1 MAKYQKKRNSAAALW
16 FFPMLLLA
24 AAIVISLGFLFK
36 EATTPEPPKIEL
48 RPYVTMEAGNDI
60 PPAIAFLY
68 EESEYEISYTSGLS
82 AVLADVP
89 GKYTV
94 TLDCNGQSFEAYINV
109 VDTTP
114 PTGQT
119 QDLTVFQ
126 TEMPSATDFVT
137 QMQDVTHVTVSYL
150 SEPDKNTTEPQDVV
164 ILLTDAGGN
173 VTRLNASLTVIIDT
187 EAPVIE
193 GVKDF
198 VVFTGNTLAY
208 RSGVTVTDNL
218 DSNILLDVDSS
229 KVDLSTPGEYE
240 VVYSATDF
248 FGNTTS
254 VTAKVTVY
262 QNQDSYVEL
271 DVIYA
276 EVDALLAKIIT
287 DDMNTRQQV
296 QAIYKWVRNN
306 CRYISHSEK
315 DNWIQAGYRMLQD
328 RKGDCYNYFGITK
341 LMLERLE
348 IPSIDVVKVPNYEGD
363 SNHFWSLVSVD
374 GGETYYH
381 VDTTPRTV
389 PTNFCL
395 VTDKVMDDFSAG
407 YRNCFNR
414 DKSLYPA
421 TPLE

>member
-1 MAKYQKKRNSAAALW
+1 
-16 FFPMLLLA
+16 
-24 AAIVISLGFLFK
+24 
-36 EATTPEPPKIEL
+36 
-48 RPYVTMEAGNDI
+48 
-60 PPAIAFLY
+60 
-68 EESEYEISYTSGLS
+68 
-82 AVLADVP
+82 
-89 GKYTV
+89 
-94 TLDCNGQSFEAYINV
+94 
-109 VDTTP
+109 
-114 PTGQT
+114 
-119 QDLTVFQ
+119 
-126 TEMPSATDFVT
+126 
-137 QMQDVTHVTVSYL
+137 
-150 SEPDKNTTEPQDVV
+150 
-164 ILLTDAGGN
+164 
-173 VTRLNASLTVIIDT
+173 
-187 EAPVIE
+187 
-193 GVKDF
+193 
-198 VVFTGNTLAY
+198 
-208 RSGVTVTDNL
+208 VTVTDNL